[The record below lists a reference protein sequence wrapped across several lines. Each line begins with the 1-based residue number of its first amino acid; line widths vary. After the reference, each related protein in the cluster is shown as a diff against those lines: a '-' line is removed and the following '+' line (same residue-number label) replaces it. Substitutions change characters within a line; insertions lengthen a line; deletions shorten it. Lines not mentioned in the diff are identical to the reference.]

1 MGRKRE
7 RVKDELRPEYDL
19 AKLKGG
25 VRGVKVSPMC

>member
-7 RVKDELRPEYDL
+7 RVGDELRPEYGL
-19 AKLKGG
+19 TKLKGG